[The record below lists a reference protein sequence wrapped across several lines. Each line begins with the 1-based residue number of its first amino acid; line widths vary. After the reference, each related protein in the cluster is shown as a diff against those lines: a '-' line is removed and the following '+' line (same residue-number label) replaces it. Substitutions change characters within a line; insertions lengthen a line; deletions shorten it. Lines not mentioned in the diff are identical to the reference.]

1 MNIQVTNQEKYNTVI
16 KVWNYG
22 AKLISKERVDGHLS
36 IISLEDNKEWTTAKF
51 GVTCNSDLESEY
63 GFKFVSDEL
72 NIDNNKYY
80 F

>member
-1 MNIQVTNQEKYNTVI
+1 MNIQITNQEKYDAVI

-22 AKLISKERVDGHLS
+22 ANLVDENRVDGHLS
-36 IISLEDNKEWTTAKF
+36 IISLEKDKEWTTAKF
-51 GVTCNSDLESEY
+51 GVTSNSDLEDEY